1 MAAKKLGLTLVLLA
15 FLALVPGGCGILCNN
30 PCGCNPTFP
39 EQSARIRS
47 FELLTFSTGGQQINP
62 TLNQPYDQ
70 VVKAFRIKEFD
81 LISSEERP
89 SGFSWNLG
97 TAYACSPP
105 PITVD
110 KKLIGLSIINQEEV
124 ILGDGTRWEV
134 GQDLSDSFGINSFFN
149 STLVPIDEFI
159 GDGLTLILEDFF
171 KVGLKKDPGKNLD
184 LKLSFNLVLENGET
198 FQISNEILSVRSKN

>member
-15 FLALVPGGCGILCNN
+15 FLALIPGGCGILCDNS
-30 PCGCNPTFP
+30 CGCNPTFP
-39 EQSARIRS
+39 KQSARIRS

-62 TLNQPYDQ
+62 TLIQPYDQ

-81 LISSEERP
+81 LISSEVRP
-89 SGFSWNLG
+89 AGFSWNLG

-110 KKLIGLSIINQEEV
+110 KKLTGLSIINQEEV

-134 GQDLSDSFGINSFFN
+134 GQDLSDSFGMNSFFN

-159 GDGLTLILEDFF
+159 GEGLTLILEDFF
-171 KVGLKKDPGKNLD
+171 KVGLKKDPGKNLE
-184 LKLSFNLVLENGET
+184 LKLSFNLVLEKGET
-198 FQISNEILSVRSKN
+198 FQISNEILAVRSKN

>member
-1 MAAKKLGLTLVLLA
+1 MASKKSGLTLLLLA
-15 FLALVPGGCGILCNN
+15 FLALAPGGCGILCNN

-47 FELLTFSTGGQQINP
+47 FELLTFSTGGQQITP
-62 TLNQPYDQ
+62 SLNQPYDQ
-70 VVKAFRIKEFD
+70 VVKAFRIKDFD
-81 LISSEERP
+81 LISSAEK
-89 SGFSWNLG
+89 SSNFNWNLG
-97 TAYACSPP
+97 VAYACSPP

-110 KKLIGLSIINQEEV
+110 KQLIDLRIINQEEV

-134 GQDLSDSFGINSFFN
+134 GQELSEFFGMNSFF
-149 STLVPIDEFI
+149 SSSLVPIDEFI
-159 GDGLTLILEDFF
+159 GEGLTLILEDFL
-171 KVGLKKDPGKNLD
+171 KVGLIKDPGKSLE